1 MNKTG
6 KRRFFIYAA
15 LCLAGT
21 AGLWAVIT
29 GLEGGDI
36 ELLLL
41 LLCTV
46 LITARFAFL
55 VTGIVGLFKKDLHA
69 RRTYLI
75 GVIIAMALTAG
86 YAWHDMATDTGMF
99 AGLMGGLIL
108 MFVVPS
114 QRVLAVIS
122 LVLALKDRKK
132 RKARRLRTVTDDGT
146 EVSQ

>member
-1 MNKTG
+1 MSKPG
-6 KRRFFIYAA
+6 KRRSFIYAA

-36 ELLLL
+36 ELILL

-75 GVIIAMALTAG
+75 GVLIAMVRTAG
-86 YAWHDMATDTGMF
+86 YAWHDMVTDTGMF

-108 MFVVPS
+108 MFVIPS
-114 QRVLAVIS
+114 QSVLAIIS
-122 LVLALKDRKK
+122 LVLAIKDRKK
-132 RKARRLRTVTDDGT
+132 RKARRLRTDADDGT
-146 EVSQ
+146 SVSQ